1 MSERK
6 FKIYT
11 LGCKVNQY
19 DSGQL
24 KNKLLAAGFLEKREE
39 ESADIVIVNTCSVT
53 KNAHRKDRLILK
65 KAKRENPNAKVVLMG
80 CWYKVYPEIE
90 KNLKADL
97 FWPVGN
103 LNALVNTIKEKI
115 YPTDK
120 TPTPTGEESS
130 GNINPPGQGERSR
143 YFLKAQDGCNQ
154 FCSYCAIPHARG
166 RLRSRPWEEVV
177 QEAVQAERVGYRE
190 IVLTGIHLGL
200 YNQEK
205 NSLQKEKDLAWLIRK
220 IIRRT
225 NQLRVRISSIEVNDL
240 NEDLISLLKTEK
252 RFCKHLHIPLQGG
265 DNQLLRKMNRPYDLT
280 FFNEKINQ
288 IRQAEKKTAITTDV
302 IVGFP
307 GETEKQFA
315 NSKKFIQ
322 QIGFSKLHVFPFSRH
337 EKTPAAKMPNQLNK
351 QIKKERSRELRV
363 LSDKLWQNYQTK
375 IKKEQKEFTLVVE
388 SVEGKYLTAKTE
400 YYFNLR
406 LPLSRCQGLEH
417 NKKIKSGAMV
427 LGKV

>member
-1 MSERK
+1 MPGRK

-24 KNKLLAAGFLEKREE
+24 KNKLLAAGFLEKRKGEL
-39 ESADIVIVNTCSVT
+39 ADIVIVNTCSVT
-53 KNAHRKDRLILK
+53 KNAHRKDRLMLK
-65 KAKRENPNAKVVLMG
+65 KAKRENPDAKVVLMG

-90 KNLKADL
+90 ENLKADL

-103 LNALVNTIKEKI
+103 LDALADTIKEKF

-120 TPTPTGEESS
+120 TAAPAHQAVS
-130 GNINPPGQGERSR
+130 GGINPPGQGERSR
-143 YFLKAQDGCNQ
+143 YFLKIQDGCNQ
-154 FCSYCAIPHARG
+154 FCSYCAIPYARG

-220 IIRRT
+220 IIQRT

-240 NEDLISLLKTEK
+240 KENLISLLKTEK

-265 DNQLLRKMNRPYDLT
+265 DDQLLQKMNRPYDLI
-280 FFNEKINQ
+280 FFSKKINE

-307 GETEKQFA
+307 GETEEQFA
-315 NSKKFIQ
+315 KSKKFIQ
-322 QIGFSKLHVFPFSRH
+322 QTGFSKLHVFPFSRH
-337 EKTPAAKMPNQLNK
+337 EKTPAAKMPNQLSQ
-351 QIKKERSRELRV
+351 QIKRERSRELRV

-406 LPLSRCQGLEH
+406 LPLSRCQSLEQGE
-417 NKKIKSGAMV
+417 KIESGAMV